1 MLLGIIISDLLQP
14 VMINNTTNDVN
25 LGVIKLFNLLLSISR
40 QVNQVLYLEC
50 LMNNLVN
57 KVYTPLFSIVLL
69 VHEGLSLLCE
79 WCENEVEGI
88 LHFAVYRMTVA
99 QLLYQG
105 VQLLFYHQVVKL
117 QVYHNFETV
126 FHFLLILV
134 LTFSHEAV
142 LLLRFYQ

>member
-1 MLLGIIISDLLQP
+1 MDN
-14 VMINNTTNDVN
+14 MVN
-25 LGVIKLFNLLLSISR
+25 EVD
-40 QVNQVLYLEC
+40 
-50 LMNNLVN
+50 
-57 KVYTPLFSIVLL
+57 TPLFGIVLF

-88 LHFAVYRMTVA
+88 LHFAVYRMAVA

-134 LTFSHEAV
+134 LTFSHQAMLLFRLHDQLMLGLFQIW
-142 LLLRFYQ
+142 LLLFISMLL